1 MKLIYWLYRMKGKTM
16 SNKYHLSDQALGAV
30 MMALQRSLMEQ
41 EDIVPILK
49 AFELE
54 LDDNEELLV
63 TNPPTVKA

>member
-1 MKLIYWLYRMKGKTM
+1 MKGKTM